1 MITITRVRAGEYRGF
16 VHGERVTLLKRKG
29 LTTGVFWVARRDNGE
44 TLATDD
50 LLSGLRAKLSKIP
63 TPKLPSLITA
73 EASPEVQEL
82 RAEFAAIRRR
92 SGLDAQPFK
101 VEVDAILAKGKI
113 TAPTPLQYVE
123 AARNVEVDCPACNGT
138 GKHHGPGYVENGVF
152 KGKVGTCY
160 RCNGKGKQNDADRR
174 RNWGYDTK
182 HRTIAA

>member
-82 RAEFAAIRRR
+82 RAEYAAILKR
-92 SGLDAQPFK
+92 SGLDAKTFN
-101 VEVDAILAKGKI
+101 ALAGGILAKGKI
-113 TAPTPLQYVE
+113 TAPTPLQHVE
-123 AARNVEVDCPACNGT
+123 AARKVEVDCPACAGT
-138 GKHHGPGYVENGVF
+138 GKHYSGGAVVNG
-152 KGKVGTCY
+152 KYTGKVGNCY

-182 HRTIAA
+182 HRTVAA